1 MSKSVFLDD
10 KRGVLSWLLTQVALL
25 MAAGV
30 LIGAIA
36 GIAFYADWQK
46 EAEARNIA
54 LNFVATVES
63 MDLREFPG
71 EIVYTFP
78 SKSYHYEVE
87 ISTDYVTVTREDG
100 TIKNK
105 IFGREAFIVKPYVR
119 TLAQDWSSGKELHN
133 FLKSEY
139 GAAGDADDPITASQ
153 KKEVVSYLKNEM
165 SYTSH
170 ETSVD
175 PIKANANEPVFIEKA
190 FIYFK
195 EKGGDIERKG
205 IVIIHREV

>member
-1 MSKSVFLDD
+1 MSKSGFLDD

-36 GIAFYADWQK
+36 GITFYADWQK

-63 MDLREFPG
+63 MDLREFPE
-71 EIVYTFP
+71 EIVYMFP
-78 SKSYHYEVE
+78 LKSYHYEVE
-87 ISTDYVTVTREDG
+87 ISTDYVTVIREDG

-119 TLAQDWSSGKELHN
+119 AQAQNWSSSKELHD
-133 FLKSEY
+133 FLKSKY
-139 GAAGDADDPITASQ
+139 GAAGDADDPITASR
-153 KKEVVSYLKNEM
+153 KGEVLSYLDDGM
-165 SYTSH
+165 SYTAH
-170 ETSVD
+170 EISVN
-175 PIKANANEPVFIEKA
+175 PIKANANEPVFVEKTFVYFKGKSGEIEK
-190 FIYFK
+190 
-195 EKGGDIERKG
+195 KG
-205 IVIIHREV
+205 IVIIHKGV

>member
-54 LNFVATVES
+54 LNFVATVEA

-119 TLAQDWSSGKELHN
+119 TLAQGWSSGKELHN

-139 GAAGDADDPITASQ
+139 GATGDADDPITASQ

-165 SYTSH
+165 SYTAH
-170 ETSVD
+170 EISVD
-175 PIKANANEPVFIEKA
+175 PIKANANEPVFIEKT

-205 IVIIHREV
+205 IVIIRREV